1 MVVAR
6 SANDATTRSA
16 TSGSC
21 QSDAG
26 AYAQAVATE
35 TSVLEFQFQGSSSKV
50 PAPSEAERP
59 LAKNQ
64 HVRKVYE
71 IKSDEARWVYC
82 IFDWFTRERQS
93 IRWIVKELNRL
104 KAPKDHRSSMS
115 EWEHGLVVEKLT
127 NEKEDRKN

>member
-1 MVVAR
+1 MYR
-6 SANDATTRSA
+6 
-16 TSGSC
+16 
-21 QSDAG
+21 
-26 AYAQAVATE
+26 
-35 TSVLEFQFQGSSSKV
+35 
-50 PAPSEAERP
+50 
-59 LAKNQ
+59 
-64 HVRKVYE
+64 
-71 IKSDEARWVYC
+71 